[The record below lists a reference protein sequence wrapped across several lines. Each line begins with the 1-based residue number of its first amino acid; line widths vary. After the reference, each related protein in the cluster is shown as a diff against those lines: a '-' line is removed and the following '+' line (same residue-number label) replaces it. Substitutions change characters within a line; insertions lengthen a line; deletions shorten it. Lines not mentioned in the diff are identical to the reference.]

1 MNREKLLYALL
12 KELNDNNNIS
22 AELLGIDKE
31 QFYQILDLAYTSKFI
46 NKLPKP
52 VRGGVRSEIYYF
64 LEDDINITL
73 KGINYLKDNSII
85 GKTYRGLKEI
95 KEWLKL

>member
-1 MNREKLLYALL
+1 MDREKLLYALL

-22 AELLGIDKE
+22 AELFGIDKE

-52 VRGGVRSEIYYF
+52 VRGGMKSEIQYF
-64 LEDDINITL
+64 AEDDINITL
-73 KGINYLKDNSII
+73 KGIDYLKDNSAL

-95 KEWLKL
+95 REWIKL